1 MMSKAGIIAG
11 SAAVLAAL
19 ALASPVYP
27 ETSTEMGYCTAVIAT
42 GLAGPCTGR
51 RRNAPGLT
59 GVRMIDVDVYTGR
72 VPIRPTLEAVKS
84 RTPRRRLSDAGLF
97 GCRTLG

>member
-1 MMSKAGIIAG
+1 MTKAGIFAG
-11 SAAVLAAL
+11 SAAVLAVL

-27 ETSTEMGYCTAVIAT
+27 ETSIEMGYCTAGIAA
-42 GLAGPCTGR
+42 GLADPRTGWH
-51 RRNAPGLT
+51 RNAPGLT

-84 RTPRRRLSDAGLF
+84 RTPRRRLSDVGLF
-97 GCRTLG
+97 RCRTLG